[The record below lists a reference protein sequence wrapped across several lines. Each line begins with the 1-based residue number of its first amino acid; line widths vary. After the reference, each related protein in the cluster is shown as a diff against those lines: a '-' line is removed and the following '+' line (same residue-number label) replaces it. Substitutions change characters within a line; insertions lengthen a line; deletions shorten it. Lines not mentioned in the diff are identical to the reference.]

1 MSKETDLPVIS
12 SLMLSFITLGSNTE
26 TVESQ
31 VRQARDGHKA
41 AREALISDYTP
52 FILKTAASA
61 ARKYL
66 VVGRDEEVSVALMA
80 FNEAIDAYT
89 SPKPG
94 FLAFAATVIRRRIVD
109 HFRHKARCQEIP
121 FSSVQTQDGDRT
133 WLPDYAVP
141 AAQDIDWQ
149 RLLDRRDEIER
160 WNHTLQDYGLSLRDV
175 VRSTPKHADAR
186 ARAMNIASFV
196 ARDPSLKGV
205 FLSQRRLPLDS
216 ILCRIPQELK
226 VSRKTLER
234 QKIYITAIA
243 VVLVYDFP
251 AICEFLDA

>member
-1 MSKETDLPVIS
+1 MYKETDLPVS
-12 SLMLSFITLGSNTE
+12 PSLILSFITLGSNTE

-31 VRQARDGHKA
+31 VRQARNGHKA

-94 FLAFAATVIRRRIVD
+94 FLAFAATVIRRRMID
-109 HFRHKARCQEIP
+109 HFRQKARYHEIP
-121 FSSVQTQDGDRT
+121 FSSIQTRDGDRK
-133 WLPDYAVP
+133 WLPDHAVP
-141 AAQDIDWQ
+141 ATLDLDWQ
-149 RLLDRRDEIER
+149 KLLDRRDEIER

-175 VRSTPKHADAR
+175 VQSTPKHADAR
-186 ARAMNIASFV
+186 ARAMNIAAFV
-196 ARDPSLKGV
+196 ARDPSLKEL
-205 FLSQRRLPLDS
+205 FLNQRRLPLDS
-216 ILCRIPQELK
+216 ILRRIPQDLK

-234 QKIYITAIA
+234 QKTYITAIA
-243 VVLVYDFP
+243 VVLAYDFP
-251 AICEFLDA
+251 AIREFLDM